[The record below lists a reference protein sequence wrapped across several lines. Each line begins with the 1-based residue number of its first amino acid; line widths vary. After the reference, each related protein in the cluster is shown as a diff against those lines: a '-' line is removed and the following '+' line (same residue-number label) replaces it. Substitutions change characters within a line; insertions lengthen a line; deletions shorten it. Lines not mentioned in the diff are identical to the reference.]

1 MKRTRNTVAKK
12 NFRTDALLVRRVP
25 VGDADVIVT
34 LFTEARGILSAVA
47 RSARKP
53 TKRLAALEPMHL
65 LRVSLDERD
74 HQDLAILVETAIAH
88 PRLHLVESLAPMEA
102 AGRAL
107 RWIRTVAPPGTR
119 EPALFATLNELLDA
133 LDDPSRGSPDTQLAT
148 GGLRILADI
157 GFALVLD
164 RCVRCGRPC
173 PLDAPAC
180 LDPSFGG
187 LVCRACGGARMVVR
201 ADLRSRIDAAAAG
214 DNQAMRDEDARIVI
228 DLVDAVM
235 TAHAAPAR

>member
-1 MKRTRNTVAKK
+1 M
-12 NFRTDALLVRRVP
+12 RRIP

-34 LFTEARGILSAVA
+34 LFTESRGILSAVA

-53 TKRLAALEPMHL
+53 SKRLAALEPMHL
-65 LRVSLDERD
+65 LQVSLDEREN
-74 HQDLAILVETAIAH
+74 QDLAILVDTSIAH
-88 PRLHLVESLAPMEA
+88 MRLHLVESLGPMEA

-119 EPALFATLNELLDA
+119 EPALYATLNELLDA
-133 LDDPSRGSPDTQLAT
+133 LDDPSRGSPEPQLAT
-148 GGLRILADI
+148 GGLRILTDI

-180 LDPSFGG
+180 LDPALGG
-187 LVCRACGGARMVVR
+187 LVCRACGGARLIVR
-201 ADLRSRIDAAAAG
+201 AGLRGRIEAATAG

-235 TAHAAPAR
+235 AAHAAPIR

>member
-1 MKRTRNTVAKK
+1 
-12 NFRTDALLVRRVP
+12 
-25 VGDADVIVT
+25 VGDADFIVT

-53 TKRLAALEPMHL
+53 SKRLVALEPMHL
-65 LRVSLDERD
+65 LRVSLDEREY
-74 HQDLAILVETAIAH
+74 QELAILVDTSIAH
-88 PRLHLVESLAPMEA
+88 PRLHLIESLGPMEA

-119 EPALFATLNELLDA
+119 EPALFATVNELLDA
-133 LDDPSRGSPDTQLAT
+133 LDDPSRGSPEPQLAT
-148 GGLRILADI
+148 GGIRILADI

-173 PLDAPAC
+173 PIDAPAC
-180 LDPSFGG
+180 LDPAFGG
-187 LVCRACGGARMVVR
+187 LVCRACGGARLVVR
-201 ADLRSRIDAAAAG
+201 SDLRARINAAAAG
-214 DNQAMRDEDARIVI
+214 DDRAIRDDDARIVI

-235 TAHAAPAR
+235 TVHGAPIR

>member
-1 MKRTRNTVAKK
+1 
-12 NFRTDALLVRRVP
+12 VRRVP
-25 VGDADVIVT
+25 VGEADIIVT

-53 TKRLAALEPMHL
+53 SKRLAALEPMHL

-74 HQDLAILVETAIAH
+74 NQDLAILVETSIAH
-88 PRLHLVESLAPMEA
+88 PRLHLIESLGAMEA

-133 LDDPSRGSPDTQLAT
+133 LDDPSRGTPEPQLAT

-164 RCVRCGRPC
+164 RCVRCGRAC

-180 LDPSFGG
+180 LDPAFGG

-201 ADLRSRIDAAAAG
+201 SDLRARIDAAAAG
-214 DNQAMRDEDARIVI
+214 DDHAMRDEDARIVI
-228 DLVDAVM
+228 DLVDAVIA
-235 TAHAAPAR
+235 AHAAPIR

>member
-1 MKRTRNTVAKK
+1 
-12 NFRTDALLVRRVP
+12 

-34 LFTEARGILSAVA
+34 LFTESRGILSAVA

-53 TKRLAALEPMHL
+53 SKRLVALEPMHL
-65 LRVSLDERD
+65 LRVSLDEREN
-74 HQDLAILVETAIAH
+74 QDLVHLVDTSIAH
-88 PRLHLVESLAPMEA
+88 PRLHLVESLGPMEA

-119 EPALFATLNELLDA
+119 EPELFATLNELLDA
-133 LDDPSRGSPDTQLAT
+133 LDDPLRGSAEAQLAT
-148 GGLRILADI
+148 GGLRILTDI

-180 LDPSFGG
+180 LDPAFGG
-187 LVCRACGGARMVVR
+187 LVCRACGGARLVVR
-201 ADLRSRIDAAAAG
+201 AGLRGRIEAATAG
-214 DNQAMRDEDARIVI
+214 DDEAMRDEDARIVI
-228 DLVDAVM
+228 DLVDAVI
-235 TAHAAPAR
+235 AVHGAPAR

>member
-1 MKRTRNTVAKK
+1 M
-12 NFRTDALLVRRVP
+12 LVRRVP
-25 VGDADVIVT
+25 VGEADFIVT

-47 RSARKP
+47 RSARKSS
-53 TKRLAALEPMHL
+53 KRLVALEPMHL

-74 HQDLAILVETAIAH
+74 HQDLALIVETSIAH
-88 PRLHLVESLAPMEA
+88 PRLHLVETLAPMEA

-107 RWIRTVAPPGTR
+107 RWIRTVAPPNTR

-133 LDDPSRGSPDTQLAT
+133 LDDPSRGAPEPQLAT

-180 LDPSFGG
+180 LDPLFGG
-187 LVCRACGGARMVVR
+187 LVCRACGGARLVVKS
-201 ADLRSRIDAAAAG
+201 DLRTRIDSAAAG
-214 DNQAMRDEDARIVI
+214 DDRALRIEDARIVI
-228 DLVDAVM
+228 DLVDAVIA
-235 TAHAAPAR
+235 AHAAPIR